1 MKNLAKYVLVA
12 SISGLAWYLV
22 GWELAEIKFKAESS
36 SMLCQYS
43 KWNTGDFQVING
55 HIYCRSSPD
64 AYQAL
69 KKHKE
74 KSKRLEE
81 HKIE

>member
-1 MKNLAKYVLVA
+1 MKSMILLLVLIANSLICYLLGENLAERRVR
-12 SISGLAWYLV
+12 
-22 GWELAEIKFKAESS
+22 AESH

-55 HIYCRSSPD
+55 HIYCRSSSD

-69 KKHKE
+69 KKHRE
-74 KSKRLEE
+74 KPKHLEE
-81 HKIE
+81 HKIK